1 MNELHKRS
9 KRPARS
15 NRSLNKHRQKNIE
28 VTQQQAQTQKNIEVT
43 QERFDKE
50 GMSLLIIRLF
60 QLVFSVETV
69 FFSHSKSANSVFQPA
84 YQPNRTGPECAANH
98 RKREQAGEAPAVSK
112 KRESPGVNSRTPRL
126 GARVFRIRTRGL
138 FTCAYYISIKHTRK
152 PAT

>member
-50 GMSLLIIRLF
+50 GMSLFTRLIIRLF
-60 QLVFSVETV
+60 QLVF
-69 FFSHSKSANSVFQPA
+69 FSRNSIFLSQ
-84 YQPNRTGPECAANH
+84 Q
-98 RKREQAGEAPAVSK
+98 
-112 KRESPGVNSRTPRL
+112 
-126 GARVFRIRTRGL
+126 
-138 FTCAYYISIKHTRK
+138 ISQ
-152 PAT
+152 